1 MDRTEAEFCRRQAER
16 LFALASNCVDLEI
29 RSKII
34 AWAKEWADQ
43 ASAKEEAKPDF
54 PKSA

>member
-1 MDRTEAEFCRRQAER
+1 VDRTEAEFCRRQAER